1 MIPKRISLPFP
12 PEVRSDKQ
20 LPHTEFKDVRDLF
33 RGLEREHSKLTR
45 KLELL
50 EAEVSLRASETICGL
65 SDDSQD
71 VELYDGTLGVSV
83 QFVQHFSGPIGQLQW
98 VDNLSQIFSGS
109 NDSPGNVQGARWGSG
124 SLIGPDLFLSAGH
137 CFDRIGGAWIRPI
150 RNGVT
155 VDEAEIATLMKV
167 NFNFQIN
174 AATNELRQ
182 EDSYP
187 VVRLL
192 EFRQGQLDYALVQV
206 GQNAKGEVPGKKY
219 GTLVVAGL
227 DLTQPGS
234 MLCVIQHPNMQP
246 KKIEA
251 GPMLSNSGGRISYDN
266 IDTLGGSSGS
276 SVLNGNTGE
285 VVGVHTNG
293 GCTAYGGANF
303 GVSVGAIRKFSSI
316 L

>member
-1 MIPKRISLPFP
+1 M
-12 PEVRSDKQ
+12 RSDKE
-20 LPHTEFKDVRDLF
+20 LPHTTFKDVRDLF
-33 RGLEREHSKLTR
+33 RELEREHSQLTR

-83 QFVQHFSGPIGQLQW
+83 QFVKHFSGPVGQLQW
-98 VDNLSQIFSGS
+98 VDNLSQIFSGP
-109 NDSPGNVQGARWGSG
+109 NDSPGNVQGVRWGSG

-137 CFDRIGGAWIRPI
+137 CFERNGGAWIRPT

-155 VDEAEIATLMKV
+155 IDEAEIATLMKV

-174 AATNELRQ
+174 AATNELRK

-192 EFRQGQLDYALVQV
+192 EFKQGQLDYALVQV

-219 GTLVVAGL
+219 GTLVVAGQ

-251 GPMLSNSGGRISYDN
+251 GAMLSNSGGRISYDD

-293 GCTAYGGANF
+293 GCKDYGGANF